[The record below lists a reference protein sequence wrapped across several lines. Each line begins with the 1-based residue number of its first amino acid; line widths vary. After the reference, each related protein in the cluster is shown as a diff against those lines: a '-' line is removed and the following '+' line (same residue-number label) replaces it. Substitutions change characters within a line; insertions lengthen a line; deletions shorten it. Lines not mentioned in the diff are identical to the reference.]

1 MSDRRKRRDSQDAS
15 DFQAAANRLEDAVS
29 DLMSTATGRVTDG
42 ATRLLD
48 DAAKAIRHEVNNE
61 GDSSHR
67 TRSERFRGSSDGIP
81 PSSDRLQRDSVN
93 AKMAGVCAGIA
104 RYYGVEAWL
113 VRCLTITLFLFMP
126 TIVFPAYWI
135 AYFVLGSDA
144 NGSSNSRR
152 SRRKRR
158 RGSKRERDDSTE
170 EASYETRSRT
180 PTQELRSTR
189 TVFDQLEMRLRRMES
204 HVTSGR
210 YDLQREL
217 RKIEPQPGATS

>member
-1 MSDRRKRRDSQDAS
+1 MSERRKRRDNQDAS

-48 DAAKAIRHEVNNE
+48 DAARAIRSEVNNDGNE
-61 GDSSHR
+61 PR
-67 TRSERFRGSSDGIP
+67 RPRSERFRASSDGIP
-81 PSSDRLQRDSVN
+81 PSSDRLQRDTAN
-93 AKMAGVCAGIA
+93 GKMGGVCAGIA

-135 AYFVLGSDA
+135 AYFVLSSDA
-144 NGSSNSRR
+144 GGSTTRRRRR
-152 SRRKRR
+152 SRRGR
-158 RGSKRERDDSTE
+158 RGSRSSRETVNV
-170 EASYETRSRT
+170 EARGT
-180 PTQELRSTR
+180 PSEELRSTR

-217 RKIEPQPGATS
+217 RKIEPEPGVNA

>member
-1 MSDRRKRRDSQDAS
+1 MSDRRTRRDNQDAS
-15 DFQAAANRLEDAVS
+15 DFQAAANRLEEAVS

-48 DAAKAIRHEVNNE
+48 DAAKAIRSEV
-61 GDSSHR
+61 DSNDQYQRAS
-67 TRSERFRGSSDGIP
+67 RSERFRSATDGID

-93 AKMAGVCAGIA
+93 GKLAGVCAGIA
-104 RYYGVEAWL
+104 RYYGVEAWM

-144 NGSSNSRR
+144 GSSRTRRRRR
-152 SRRKRR
+152 SRRGR
-158 RGSKRERDDSTE
+158 RGSRASRETATE
-170 EASYETRSRT
+170 ESPGT
-180 PTQELRSTR
+180 PTEELRSTR
-189 TVFDQLEMRLRRMES
+189 SVFDQLEMRLRRMES

-217 RKIEPQPGATS
+217 RKIEPRPGASA